1 MRLPVAGLT
10 SLALGF
16 LAAPILEEAIE
27 ARAAATFPPALL
39 GIAAFLGARALV
51 AAAARSVA
59 LASRGDESLKTQA
72 P

>member
-16 LAAPILEEAIE
+16 LAAPLLEEAIE
-27 ARAAATFPPALL
+27 ARAATAFPPALVAV
-39 GIAAFLGARALV
+39 AAFLGARALV

-59 LASRGDESLKTQA
+59 LAARGTKA
-72 P
+72 